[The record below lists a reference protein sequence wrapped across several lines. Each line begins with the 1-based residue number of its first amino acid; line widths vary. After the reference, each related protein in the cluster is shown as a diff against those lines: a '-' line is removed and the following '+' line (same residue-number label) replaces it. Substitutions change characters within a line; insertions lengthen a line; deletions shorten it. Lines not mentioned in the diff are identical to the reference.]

1 MHPLATELDAHLTPS
16 VRALLSRRGREI
28 YFPSKGILGQAA
40 EAKGAAINA
49 TIGIALEEDGSP
61 MRLPGLEERV
71 ALPPGDVFTYAPSY
85 GKPAL
90 RERWRRMIR
99 DKNPALS
106 ADTPISLPV
115 VTNALTH
122 ALSVAG
128 YLFLDEGDPL
138 ILPDLYWGN
147 YRLIYENAFGARL
160 ATFPTFTDRGT
171 FDVDGLR
178 KALGGE
184 PGKRVV
190 LLNFPNNPTGYTPD
204 PDCAKAICDALVDAC
219 ERGCDVAVLIDDAY
233 FGLVYEEGVFTESI
247 FTLLADAHPR
257 LLAVKIDGPTKEDY
271 VWGYRVGFVTYAIAG
286 GDAGLYRALEDKT
299 AGAVRG
305 AISNASHLGQSLLLA
320 VYDDPRYPEWK
331 AEKKAT
337 LTRRYREV
345 RRILDDN
352 PRYREHF
359 EALPFNSGYFMC
371 VRPTKAA
378 PEAVRRALLAEHS
391 TGVIATGDLI
401 RLAFSST
408 PHAQLADL
416 FAHLY
421 AACDAVAG
429 SGSTER
435 ADT

>member
-1 MHPLATELDAHLTPS
+1 MHPLATELEARLTPP

-71 ALPPGDVFTYAPSY
+71 GLPPADVFTYAPSY

-90 RERWRRMIR
+90 RERWRQMIR
-99 DKNPALS
+99 DKNPALD
-106 ADTPISLPV
+106 AGTAISLPV

-178 KALGGE
+178 HALGGE

-204 PDCAKAICDALVDAC
+204 PDCAKAIRDALVDAC

-233 FGLVYEEGVFTESI
+233 FGLVYEEGVLTESI

-271 VWGYRVGFVTYAIAG
+271 VWGFRVGFVTYAIAG
-286 GDAGLYRALEDKT
+286 GDAALYRALEDKT

-320 VYDDPRYPEWK
+320 VYDDPRYPTWK
-331 AEKKAT
+331 AEKQAT
-337 LTRRYREV
+337 LARRYREV

-352 PRYREHF
+352 PRYREQF

-371 VRPTKAA
+371 VRPKKAP

-408 PHAQLADL
+408 PHAQLDAL
-416 FAHLY
+416 FANLY
-421 AACDAVAG
+421 TACAALAG
-429 SGSTER
+429 ARTTER
-435 ADT
+435 ADS

>member
-1 MHPLATELDAHLTPS
+1 MHPLAAELEARLTPP
-16 VRALLSRRGREI
+16 VRAMLSTRGREI

-71 ALPPGDVFTYAPSY
+71 NLPPGDVFSYAPSY

-90 RERWRRMIR
+90 RERWRTMIR
-99 DKNPALS
+99 DKNPSLGGA
-106 ADTPISLPV
+106 PISLPI
-115 VTNALTH
+115 VTSALTH
-122 ALSVAG
+122 GLSLAG
-128 YLFLDEGDPL
+128 YLFLDPGDAL

-160 ATFPTFTDRGT
+160 TTFRTFNERGT
-171 FDVDGLR
+171 FDVEALA
-178 KALGGE
+178 KALAGP

-204 PDCAKAICDALVDAC
+204 PECAAAICDALIGAAKA
-219 ERGCDVAVLIDDAY
+219 GCDVVVLIDDAY
-233 FGLVYEEGVFTESI
+233 FGLVYEAGVMTESI
-247 FTLLADAHPR
+247 FTLLAHAHPR

-271 VWGYRVGFVTYAIAG
+271 VWGFRVGFITYGIAE
-286 GDAGLYRALEDKT
+286 GDAALYRALEDKT

-305 AISNASHLGQSLLLA
+305 GISSATHLGQSLLLA
-320 VYDDPRYPEWK
+320 VYTDERYGEWK

-337 LTRRYREV
+337 LARRYAEV
-345 RRILDDN
+345 RRILDEN
-352 PRYREHF
+352 PRYTEHF

-371 VRPTKAA
+371 VRLRHAA
-378 PEAVRRALLAEHS
+378 PEAVRQLLLRDHS

-408 PHAQLADL
+408 PLAQLDDL

-421 AACDAVAG
+421 AACGTV
-429 SGSTER
+429 SSTG
-435 ADT
+435 AKQQS